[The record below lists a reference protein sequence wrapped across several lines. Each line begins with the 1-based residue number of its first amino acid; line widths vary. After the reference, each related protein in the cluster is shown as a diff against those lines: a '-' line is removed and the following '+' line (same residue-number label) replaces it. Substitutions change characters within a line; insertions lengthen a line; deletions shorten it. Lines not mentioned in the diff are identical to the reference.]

1 MDSAKRKMNKP
12 KKVAEMF
19 CVVLQFEAT
28 NHEWTITQSL
38 RNGCFMQPISL
49 VCPFTGNY
57 P

>member
-1 MDSAKRKMNKP
+1 
-12 KKVAEMF
+12 MF
-19 CVVLQFEAT
+19 CVVLQLEAT

-49 VCPFTGNY
+49 VCPFTGND